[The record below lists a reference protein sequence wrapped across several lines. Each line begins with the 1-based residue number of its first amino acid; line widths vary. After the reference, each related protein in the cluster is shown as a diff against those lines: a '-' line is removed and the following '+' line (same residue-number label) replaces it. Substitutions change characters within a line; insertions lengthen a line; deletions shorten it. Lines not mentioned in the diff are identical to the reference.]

1 MLNEEVAELQ
11 LEWRRSPLYVRD
23 MSDERLKIFSD
34 SNLKPE
40 VLALLK
46 DGVAP
51 HEILLPAKPVSSV
64 LAKAEKDPSF
74 GLADIAFGQPDVE
87 SIAESKN
94 LKWIHISTAGYTR
107 YDTAEFRALVKERG
121 LVVTNSSSV
130 YAEACVQHLLAFM
143 FAHARKLPMGLKL
156 RVPNGSPEWNEL
168 RNASAVLGGG
178 QKVLIYGYG
187 SIAARLVETLKPFDL
202 EIVAVRRSP
211 RGDEGIKVVTLE
223 AAEDKLSL
231 ADHVINI
238 LPDNAD
244 SVGFFQ
250 AERLSKCKPGAVF
263 YNIGRGSTV
272 DQDALY
278 GALKSGPL
286 EAAWLDVTTPE
297 PLPDDHPLWTLEN
310 CHITPHTAGGHK
322 DESVTL
328 VRHFLANFRRY
339 LAGETL
345 KDRIM

>member
-1 MLNEEVAELQ
+1 M
-11 LEWRRSPLYVRD
+11 S

-46 DGVAP
+46 DGVTP
-51 HEILLPAKPVSSV
+51 HEILLPEKPVSSV

-74 GLADIAFGQPDVE
+74 PLADIAFGQPDVE
-87 SIAESKN
+87 SIKESQK
-94 LKWIHISTAGYTR
+94 LKWIHISSAGYTR
-107 YDTAEFRALVKERG
+107 YDTPEFRALVKDRE

-130 YAEACVQHLLAFM
+130 YAEACAQHVLAFM
-143 FAHARKLPMGLKL
+143 FAHARKLPTGLKL
-156 RVPNGSPEWNEL
+156 RVPNGTPEWIKL
-168 RNASAVLGGG
+168 RNVSAVLGGG

-202 EIVAVRRSP
+202 EVVAVRRTP
-211 RGDEGIKVVTLE
+211 RGDEGIRVVTLE
-223 AAEDKLSL
+223 AADNELAS

-244 SVGFFQ
+244 SVGFFN
-250 AERLSKCKPGAVF
+250 AERLAKCKEGSVF
-263 YNIGRGSTV
+263 YNIGRGTTV

-278 GALKSGPL
+278 TALKSGPL

-310 CHITPHTAGGHK
+310 CFITPHTAGGHK

-339 LAGETL
+339 VAGEPL